1 MLFFFFT
8 KLDQMSRVG
17 SRGRHPKC
25 RPKNHQCLILAENF
39 WEKNTLRSFPASI
52 SQGALN
58 KADTDG
64 LLILKASTAS
74 HSISAWSL
82 DGWGNKGGKREN
94 YSCMPM
100 WKCSLISSEISED
113 DSNGAL
119 KKSPRHSSSSTM
131 GPFWTEKNM
140 LKKYAGLLTI
150 FYWSLDHFLFCESSN
165 IGQNISFL
173 IAWNCQY
180 FF

>member
-1 MLFFFFT
+1 MEKNKKAWYYTASYISWYTNSYFASN
-8 KLDQMSRVG
+8 KLYL
-17 SRGRHPKC
+17 
-25 RPKNHQCLILAENF
+25 KNHQQCLILAEIF
-39 WEKNTLRSFPASI
+39 WEKNTLASFPASI

-119 KKSPRHSSSSTM
+119 KKSPGHSSSTM
-131 GPFWTEKNM
+131 GPFWREK
-140 LKKYAGLLTI
+140 KCAK
-150 FYWSLDHFLFCESSN
+150 N
-165 IGQNISFL
+165 IEGIS
-173 IAWNCQY
+173 I
-180 FF
+180 

>member
-1 MLFFFFT
+1 
-8 KLDQMSRVG
+8 MSRVG

-119 KKSPRHSSSSTM
+119 KKSPRHSSSTM
-131 GPFWTEKNM
+131 GPFWTEK
-140 LKKYAGLLTI
+140 KYAKKICRT
-150 FYWSLDHFLFCESSN
+150 SDHFLLEFGPLFILWIIKHWPKYQLFDCMELP
-165 IGQNISFL
+165 IFFL
-173 IAWNCQY
+173 IIIGSKMV
-180 FF
+180 